1 MTPARRMGPKGSEI
15 WHAMLDAAEKIM
27 QDQGYGKLTS
37 RSVAERIG
45 VKQRLVYYYF
55 STMDELI
62 VEAFRRAAAREIAR
76 LGLALTSEHS
86 IREIWKVF
94 IETTDTKLVSEFVA
108 LSHRIDALGKEVK
121 AHIEECRKLQVHAL
135 EKAMAANQ
143 IEPAIPAIAA
153 TIFANAAMLTLHHEV
168 GIGVRDGHDEVLKVI
183 ADFIGLFDPAD

>member
-135 EKAMAANQ
+135 EQAMAANR
-143 IEPAIPAIAA
+143 IEPIIPPIAA

-183 ADFIGLFDPAD
+183 ADFIGLYDPAD